1 LPGAFT
7 KNLMI
12 QTSGVIICLSY
23 IFGLLFTAVPWG
35 GVWIFGLGIVG
46 AVIFRRRTILRQL
59 AQKSENAGS
68 KTKAVPNNWQTIPH
82 PRIWLAAGLVG
93 LLATL
98 YFQWR
103 VPQPGAKDISQ
114 FVPSGNSNNQEQLVI
129 VRGEVASNPRLTR
142 SQRGQ
147 FWLEATQIDEVK
159 NEKGSAGVAKGVTGK
174 LYVTVPILQATGLYP
189 SQQIAVT
196 GILYK
201 PKAASNPGGF
211 DFQKFLKQE
220 GTFAGLIGRQINVLD
235 QERKWGWWQIRERI
249 VRSQVRWL
257 GIPEGPLVS
266 AMVLGSKAVDLPYD
280 IRDLFVQAGL
290 AHALA
295 ASGFQTS
302 LILSVILQ
310 LTRRAK
316 KATQFTFGFLALII
330 FLSLTGF
337 QPAVLRAVIMG
348 FAALVGLLLKRKVKQ
363 LSSLLLAATLLL
375 VFNPLWIWDLG
386 FQLSFLATLGLVVT
400 VPALVNRLAWLP
412 PAIASLIAVPLAA
425 TLWTLPVQLFVF
437 GVVPSYSLLLNV
449 VSTPLISII
458 SIGGIISA
466 LIGLIWIEAGSFIAA
481 VLHYPTDW
489 LIKLVEFFSKL
500 PGNSVA
506 VGSISIWQLLVIYVL
521 IILVWLVPW
530 WQHRWWVANVIAI
543 GLVFIPLWHSTNTL
557 FKITVLES
565 GTEPIIVV
573 QDRGTVTVIN
583 SGDEGTGRF
592 TILPF
597 LQQQGVN
604 QINWAIATDFQGN
617 KSNAWLE
624 LLQRL
629 PIKNFYEYSS
639 SPESSI
645 ATQAIQQELQK
656 YQGFY
661 QAMAVGE
668 AVKTGSVV
676 AQLINDKLPILQLQ
690 ILDQNWL
697 LVGNVKSKEVQ
708 QLVKNG
714 SLPRPQVLWC
724 SPQSLKDL
732 VIALQPQVAIAS
744 SVNFEPKV
752 LSELNQSQTKLFFT
766 GRDGAIQWTP
776 DGQFEAFTEAGENKS
791 SIL

>member
-1 LPGAFT
+1 
-7 KNLMI
+7 MI

-23 IFGLLFTAVPWG
+23 IFGLLFTTVPWG
-35 GVWIFGLGIVG
+35 GVGILVLGIVG
-46 AVIFRRRTILRQL
+46 AIVFRRRTTLQQF
-59 AQKSENAGS
+59 AQKSENTGS
-68 KTKAVPNNWQTIPH
+68 KNKAVPNIWQTIPH

-93 LLATL
+93 LLATF

-103 VPQPGAKDISQ
+103 MPQPGAKDISQ
-114 FVPSGNSNNQEQLVI
+114 FVPPGNSSNQEQLVI

-147 FWLEATQIDEVK
+147 FWLETTQLDEVK
-159 NEKGSAGVAKGVTGK
+159 NDKGSAGVPQGVTGK

-235 QERKWGWWQIRERI
+235 RERKWGWWQIRERI

-257 GIPEGPLVS
+257 GVPEGPLVS

-310 LTRRAK
+310 LTRRARK
-316 KATQFTFGFLALII
+316 GTQFTLGFLGLII

-363 LSSLLLAATLLL
+363 FGSLLLAATLLL

-412 PAIASLIAVPLAA
+412 PAIAALIAVPLAA
-425 TLWTLPVQLFVF
+425 TIWTLPVQLFVF

-466 LIGLIWIEAGSFIAA
+466 LVGLVWTEAGSFLAG

-506 VGSISIWQLLVIYVL
+506 VGSISTWQLLAIYIL
-521 IILVWLVPW
+521 IILVWLVRW
-530 WQHRWWVANVIAI
+530 WQRRWWFANMIAI
-543 GLVFIPLWHSTNTL
+543 GLVFIPLWHFKNTL
-557 FKITVLES
+557 FRITVLES
-565 GTEPIIVV
+565 GTEPIVVV

-617 KSNAWLE
+617 QSNAWFE
-624 LLQRL
+624 LMQRL
-629 PIKNFYEYSS
+629 PINNFYEYS
-639 SPESSI
+639 PQTDNSI
-645 ATQAIQQELQK
+645 TTQAIQQELQK
-656 YQGFY
+656 NQGIYQPL
-661 QAMAVGE
+661 AVGQS
-668 AVKTGSVV
+668 VKAGSIV
-676 AQLINDKLPILQLQ
+676 AQLINDQLPILQLQ

-724 SPQSLKDL
+724 APESLKDL

-744 SVNFEPKV
+744 SANFDPKT

-776 DGQFEAFTEAGENKS
+776 NGQFEAFIESTENKS
-791 SIL
+791 SVL

>member
-1 LPGAFT
+1 
-7 KNLMI
+7 MI
-12 QTSGVIICLSY
+12 QTSGVIICLGY
-23 IFGLLFTAVPWG
+23 IIGLLFTAIPWG
-35 GVWIFGLGIVG
+35 GVWILIMGIV
-46 AVIFRRRTILRQL
+46 AAIFFRRRYIISRKL
-59 AQKSENAGS
+59 AQKPENAGGKA
-68 KTKAVPNNWQTIPH
+68 KTVLNTWQTIPQA
-82 PRIWLAAGLVG
+82 RIWLAAGLVG

-114 FVPSGNSNNQEQLVI
+114 FVPPGNSSNQEQLVI

-159 NEKGSAGVAKGVTGK
+159 NEKGSAGVPKGVTGK

-201 PKAASNPGGF
+201 PKAASNPGSF

-220 GTFAGLIGRQINVLD
+220 GTFAGLIGRQINVLE
-235 QERKWGWWQIRERI
+235 QERKWGWWQIRQRI
-249 VRSQVRWL
+249 VQSQVRSL
-257 GIPEGPLVS
+257 GIPEGSLVS

-302 LILSVILQ
+302 LILSVILE
-310 LTRRAK
+310 LTKRTK
-316 KATQFTFGFLALII
+316 KGMQFTLGLLALII

-348 FAALVGLLLKRKVKQ
+348 FAALIGLLLKRKVKQ
-363 LSSLLLAATLLL
+363 LGSLLLAATLLL

-400 VPALVNRLAWLP
+400 VPPIIERLSWLP

-425 TLWTLPVQLFVF
+425 TIWTLPVQLFVF
-437 GVVPSYSLLLNV
+437 GVVPTYSLLLNV
-449 VSTPLISII
+449 LSTPLISII

-466 LIGLIWIEAGSFIAA
+466 IAALIWTQAGSFSAGL
-481 VLHYPTDW
+481 LHYPTNW
-489 LIKLVEFFSKL
+489 LIKLVEFFSNL

-506 VGSISIWQLLVIYVL
+506 VGSISTWQLLAIYGL
-521 IILVWLVPW
+521 IILVWLVGW
-530 WQHRWWVANVIAI
+530 WQRRWWFASVIALA
-543 GLVFIPLWHSTNTL
+543 LVMIPLWHSANTL
-557 FKITVLES
+557 FRITILES

-573 QDRGTVTVIN
+573 QDKGTVTLIN

-597 LQQQGVN
+597 LQQQGIN

-617 KSNAWLE
+617 ESNAWLE

-629 PIKNFYEYSS
+629 PIKNFYEYSPK
-639 SPESSI
+639 PENSI
-645 ATQAIQQELQK
+645 AIQAIQEELQK
-656 YQGFY
+656 HQGSYQPL
-661 QAMAVGE
+661 AVGQ
-668 AVKTGSVV
+668 AVQAGSIV
-676 AQLINDKLPILQLQ
+676 AQLINDELPILQLQ
-690 ILDQNWL
+690 ILDRNWL
-697 LVGNVKSKEVQ
+697 LVGNIKSQEVQ

-724 SPQSLKDL
+724 APQSLKNL
-732 VIALQPQVAIAS
+732 VLALQPKVAIAS
-744 SVNFEPKV
+744 AANFDEKT
-752 LSELNQSQTKLFFT
+752 LSELNQNDTKLFFT
-766 GRDGAIQWTP
+766 GRDGAIQWSP
-776 DGQFEAFTEAGENKS
+776 NRDFEAFIEAPENQS
-791 SIL
+791 SVL

>member
-1 LPGAFT
+1 
-7 KNLMI
+7 MI
-12 QTSGVIICLSY
+12 QTSGVIICLGY

-35 GVWIFGLGIVG
+35 GVWILVLGILG
-46 AVIFRRRTILRQL
+46 AILFRRRTNSRQL
-59 AQKSENAGS
+59 AQKGENAGS
-68 KTKAVPNNWQTIPH
+68 KNKAVPNTWQTNPH

-114 FVPSGNSNNQEQLVI
+114 FVPPGNSSNQEQLVI
-129 VRGEVASNPRLTR
+129 VRGKVASNPRLTR

-147 FWLEATQIDEVK
+147 FWLEATQLDEVK
-159 NEKGSAGVAKGVTGK
+159 NDKGSAGVPKGVTGK

-196 GILYK
+196 GVLYK

-220 GTFAGLIGRQINVLD
+220 GTFAGLIGRQINVFE

-302 LILSVILQ
+302 LILSLILQ
-310 LTRRAK
+310 LTRRASK
-316 KATQFTFGFLALII
+316 GTQFTLGFLALII

-363 LSSLLLAATLLL
+363 FGSLLLAATLLL

-386 FQLSFLATLGLVVT
+386 FQLSFLATLGLIVT
-400 VPALVNRLAWLP
+400 VPTLVNRLAWLP
-412 PAIASLIAVPLAA
+412 PAIAALIAVPLAA
-425 TLWTLPVQLFVF
+425 TIWTLPVQLSVF

-449 VSTPLISII
+449 ITTPLISII

-466 LIGLIWIEAGSFIAA
+466 LVGLIWTQAGSFLAA

-500 PGNSVA
+500 PGNSVV
-506 VGSISIWQLLVIYVL
+506 VGSISIWQLLAIYAL
-521 IILVWLVPW
+521 ILLVWLVPW
-530 WQHRWWVANVIAI
+530 WQKRWWFANVIAI

-565 GTEPIIVV
+565 GTEPVVIV

-592 TILPF
+592 TIIPF

-604 QINWAIATDFQGN
+604 QINWAIATDFQSN
-617 KSNAWLE
+617 ESNAWLE
-624 LLQRL
+624 LMQRL
-629 PIKNFYEYSS
+629 PIKNFYEYSPK
-639 SPESSI
+639 PENSI

-656 YQGFY
+656 YQGSY
-661 QAMAVGE
+661 QPLVVGQ
-668 AVKTGSVV
+668 AVKTGSIV
-676 AQLINDKLPILQLQ
+676 AQLINDQLPILQLQ

-697 LVGNVKSKEVQ
+697 LVGNIKSKEVQ
-708 QLVKNG
+708 QLVKSGN
-714 SLPRPQVLWC
+714 LPRPQVLWC
-724 SPQSLKDL
+724 APQSLKDL

-744 SVNFEPKV
+744 SANFDQKT
-752 LSELNQSQTKLFFT
+752 LSELNQSQTKLYFT

-776 DGQFEAFTEAGENKS
+776 NGEFEAFIEATENKS
-791 SIL
+791 SVL

>member
-1 LPGAFT
+1 
-7 KNLMI
+7 MI
-12 QTSGVIICLSY
+12 QTSGVIICLGY
-23 IFGLLFTAVPWG
+23 IFGLLFTAIPWG
-35 GVWIFGLGIVG
+35 GVWILVLGIVG
-46 AVIFRRRTILRQL
+46 AIFFRRRAISRQL

-68 KTKAVPNNWQTIPH
+68 KNKAVPNSWQTSPH

-114 FVPSGNSNNQEQLVI
+114 FVPSGNSSNQEQLVI

-147 FWLEATQIDEVK
+147 FWLEATQLDEVK
-159 NEKGSAGVAKGVTGK
+159 NEKGSAGVPKGVTGK

-310 LTRRAK
+310 LTKRTK
-316 KATQFTFGFLALII
+316 KATQFTLGFLALII

-348 FAALVGLLLKRKVKQ
+348 FAALIGLLLKRKVKQ
-363 LSSLLLAATLLL
+363 LGSLLLAATLLL

-412 PAIASLIAVPLAA
+412 PASAVLIAVPLAA
-425 TLWTLPVQLFVF
+425 TLWTLPIQLFVF

-466 LIGLIWIEAGSFIAA
+466 LVALIWIEAGSFLAG

-506 VGSISIWQLLVIYVL
+506 VGSISTWQLLTIYVL

-530 WQHRWWVANVIAI
+530 WQRRWWFANVIAI
-543 GLVFIPLWHSTNTL
+543 ALVFIPLWHFTNTL
-557 FKITVLES
+557 FRITVLES

-592 TILPF
+592 TIIPF

-617 KSNAWLE
+617 ESNAWLE

-629 PIKNFYEYSS
+629 PIKNFYEYSPK
-639 SPESSI
+639 PENFL
-645 ATQAIQQELQK
+645 ATQAIQQGLQK
-656 YQGFY
+656 YQGAY
-661 QAMAVGE
+661 QPLAVGQTVE
-668 AVKTGSVV
+668 AGSIV
-676 AQLINDKLPILQLQ
+676 AQLINEQLPILRLQ

-697 LVGNVKSKEVQ
+697 LVGNIKSKEIQ
-708 QLVKNG
+708 KLVKNG
-714 SLPRPQVLWC
+714 SFPHPQVLWC
-724 SPQSLKDL
+724 APQSLKDL
-732 VIALQPQVAIAS
+732 VIALKPEVAIATS
-744 SVNFEPKV
+744 GNFDIKA
-752 LSELNQSQTKLFFT
+752 LSELNQTQTKLFFT

-776 DGQFEAFTEAGENKS
+776 NGQFEGFIEATENKS

>member
-1 LPGAFT
+1 
-7 KNLMI
+7 MI
-12 QTSGVIICLSY
+12 QTSGVIICLGY

-35 GVWIFGLGIVG
+35 GVWILVVGIVG
-46 AVIFRRRTILRQL
+46 AILFRRRTNSRQL
-59 AQKSENAGS
+59 AQKPENAGS
-68 KTKAVPNNWQTIPH
+68 KNKAVPNIWKTTLH

-114 FVPSGNSNNQEQLVI
+114 FVPPGNSSNQEQLVI

-147 FWLEATQIDEVK
+147 FWLEATQLDEVK
-159 NEKGSAGVAKGVTGK
+159 NEKGSASVPKGVTGK

-220 GTFAGLIGRQINVLD
+220 GTFAGLVGRQINVLD

-257 GIPEGPLVS
+257 GVPEGPLVS

-280 IRDLFVQAGL
+280 IRDLFIQAGL

-310 LTRRAK
+310 LTKRTK
-316 KATQFTFGFLALII
+316 KGTQFTLGFLALII

-363 LSSLLLAATLLL
+363 FGSLLLAATLLL

-400 VPALVNRLAWLP
+400 VPPLVNRLAWLP
-412 PAIASLIAVPLAA
+412 PAIAALIAVPLGA
-425 TLWTLPVQLFVF
+425 TIWTLPVQLFVF

-449 VSTPLISII
+449 LSTPLISII

-466 LIGLIWIEAGSFIAA
+466 IAALIWTQAGSFLAR

-506 VGSISIWQLLVIYVL
+506 VGSISSWQLVAIYVL

-530 WQHRWWVANVIAI
+530 WQRRWWFANVIAI

-557 FKITVLES
+557 FRITVLES
-565 GTEPIIVV
+565 GTEPIVIV

-597 LQQQGVN
+597 LQQQGIN

-617 KSNAWLE
+617 ESNAWLE

-629 PIKNFYEYSS
+629 PIKNFYEYSPKS
-639 SPESSI
+639 ENSI

-656 YQGFY
+656 YQGSY
-661 QAMAVGE
+661 QSLAVGQS
-668 AVKTGSVV
+668 VKTGSIVV
-676 AQLINDKLPILQLQ
+676 QLINDKLPILQLQ

-724 SPQSLKDL
+724 APQSLKDL
-732 VIALQPQVAIAS
+732 VIALQPKVAIVS
-744 SVNFEPKV
+744 SANFDPKT
-752 LSELNQSQTKLFFT
+752 LSELNKSQTKLFFT

-776 DGQFEAFTEAGENKS
+776 NGQFETFIEATENKS